1 MNTVKTFTRSSSGG
15 NAFASTP
22 RIEIYFKTWCP
33 YSRWALALLS
43 DKGISFK
50 TIDVTDNRV
59 LEAEMIDRSGRTSVP
74 QIFIDNEGIGGYDNL
89 KALDASGAFDQQLG
103 VDTENTPLAA

>member
-43 DKGISFK
+43 DKGHFLQ
-50 TIDVTDNRV
+50 NHRR
-59 LEAEMIDRSGRTSVP
+59 DR
-74 QIFIDNEGIGGYDNL
+74 
-89 KALDASGAFDQQLG
+89 
-103 VDTENTPLAA
+103 

>member
-50 TIDVTDNRV
+50 TIDVTDNM
-59 LEAEMIDRSGRTSVP
+59 LEAKFAVP
-74 QIFIDNEGIGGYDNL
+74 LKKGKHEIHTEFLGNGGNR
-89 KALDASGAFDQQLG
+89 FG
-103 VDTENTPLAA
+103 VHYLYVMRR

>member
-59 LEAEMIDRSGRTSVP
+59 LEAGGEDPNLVI
-74 QIFIDNEGIGGYDNL
+74 EGCVCTRL
-89 KALDASGAFDQQLG
+89 VKF
-103 VDTENTPLAA
+103 PLHYLYNPRGSSYSMP

>member
-43 DKGISFK
+43 E
-50 TIDVTDNRV
+50 R
-59 LEAEMIDRSGRTSVP
+59 
-74 QIFIDNEGIGGYDNL
+74 
-89 KALDASGAFDQQLG
+89 AFPSKPS
-103 VDTENTPLAA
+103 T